1 MPNTSIGDLL
11 VTNIYQE
18 AQPPTRNVSPWLKV
32 TQFPNTTLWMTRSD
46 EKWYGFP
53 LQTYQDDAWQI
64 WVLGEFYET
73 QPDLSQALATS
84 PDLNG
89 HFLIF
94 AYEKDADRWHILT
107 DRFGT
112 IHGYYASD
120 GSRAALGTFSPAV
133 ARAASNKQLDWDA
146 IGGFFQFGFFLGDA
160 TYWDDFHILKPAT
173 HTIFDGK
180 GRILTQ
186 HKTWTWFHAPDPHF
200 NQGDALKAFADL
212 FHRVTW
218 EQVQGKTVAIPISGG
233 LDSRSTL
240 IPITN
245 KTAYHAQG
253 LFYFSYGYG
262 ADSVE
267 TGIAK
272 QLAQKRELDLTTWA
286 IRPYLF
292 DNIDRV
298 LASVEGFQDLTL
310 TRQANVVDQLSAEA
324 DHLLAV
330 HWMDVW
336 LDDMGFL
343 DVYDPLSDASL
354 ANKMVAKFTKNGSQ
368 LLLPL
373 FADWLPA
380 GLDEQ
385 VRAHLVDELALLSTI
400 QDVDFK
406 VKAWKTQQWSFRW
419 TLASLRMYQAGLFT
433 LVPFYDQRLADFF
446 CRIPSEAVRGR
457 TFQIDYLKHHG
468 PDLARVPWQ
477 AYYDANL
484 YEYPHFNTW
493 LLPRRT
499 LNKLRRLLFNKQ
511 VIERNWELQ
520 FLNPRGRQGMQDW
533 LLTPGLKLHNFV
545 PKVKLSS
552 FLRDFYAA
560 PDAANGYAASMLL
573 TFSAW
578 LEKYG

>member
-1 MPNTSIGDLL
+1 MIGDLL
-11 VTNIYQE
+11 ITNKHQE
-18 AQPPTRNVSPWLKV
+18 GKLPARSSSPWV
-32 TQFPNTTLWMTRSD
+32 EVAQFPSTTLWMTRSD
-46 EKWYGFP
+46 EKWHGFP

-64 WVLGEFYET
+64 WALGEFNET
-73 QPDLSQALATS
+73 QPDLPQTLATS

-89 HFLIF
+89 HFLVF
-94 AYEKDADRWHILT
+94 AYEKEADRWHILT

-120 GSRAALGTFSPAV
+120 GSRAAVGTFSPAV
-133 ARAASNKQLDWDA
+133 AGAASAKQLDWGA
-146 IGGFFQFGFFLGDA
+146 IGGFMQFGFLLGDA
-160 TYWDDFHILKPAT
+160 TYWEDVHIFKPAT
-173 HTIFDGK
+173 QTILDGK
-180 GRILTQ
+180 GRILSQ
-186 HKTWTWFHAPDPHF
+186 VKTWTWFHEPDPHF
-200 NQGDALKAFADL
+200 NRGDALEAFSDL

-218 EQVQGKTVAIPISGG
+218 EQVQGKRVAVPISGG

-240 IPITN
+240 IPLTDQ
-245 KTAYHAQG
+245 AVCQAER
-253 LFYFSYGYG
+253 LFYFNYGYG

-272 QLAQKRELDLTTWA
+272 KLAQKRDLDLTTWA

-298 LASVEGFQDLTL
+298 LACVEGFQDLTL
-310 TRQANVVDQLSAEA
+310 ARQADVVNQLGAEA

-343 DVYDPLSDASL
+343 DFNDSLSDTDL
-354 ANKMVAKFTKNGSQ
+354 ANTMVAKFTKNGSQ

-373 FADWLPA
+373 FDDWLPA
-380 GLDEQ
+380 GWDEQ
-385 VRAHLVDELALLSTI
+385 VRGHFVDELAQLSAI
-400 QDVDFK
+400 QDLDFK

-419 TLASLRMYQAGLFT
+419 TLASLRMYQAGLST
-433 LVPFYDQRLADFF
+433 LVPFYDQRLTDFF
-446 CRIPSEAVRGR
+446 CRTPSEMVRER
-457 TFQIDYLKHHG
+457 SLQINYIKRYA

-484 YEYPHFNTW
+484 YEYLHFNTW
-493 LLPRRT
+493 LLPRRA
-499 LNKLRRLLFNKQ
+499 LNKLGRLLSNQQ

-520 FLNPRGRQGMQDW
+520 FLNPHGRQRLQDW
-533 LLTPGLKLHNFV
+533 LLSPGIKLHDFV
-545 PKVKLSS
+545 PITKLTA
-552 FLRDFYAA
+552 FVQDFFTA
-560 PDAANGYAASMLL
+560 PGAANGYAASMLL

-578 LEKYG
+578 LEAYG